1 MVRHIVMWTLRP
13 EEKENIAK
21 IAEDLGT
28 RFRALVGVVD
38 GLQSVEFGK
47 NYNGGKLDLVLN
59 CVFVSRAAEKGYQ
72 NHPAHVAIKSTVHTL
87 VCARE
92 CVDYEF

>member
-1 MVRHIVMWTLRP
+1 MVRHIVMWSLNP
-13 EEKENIAK
+13 EEKKNAEK
-21 IAEDLGT
+21 IAADLGA

-38 GLQSVEFGK
+38 GLQSVEFGR
-47 NYNGGKLDLVLN
+47 NYNGGRLDLALN
-59 CVFVSRAAEKGYQ
+59 CVFVSREAEQGYQ
-72 NHPAHVAIKSTVHTL
+72 SHPAHVAVKSIVHTL

>member
-1 MVRHIVMWTLRP
+1 MVRHIVMWSLKP
-13 EEKENIAK
+13 EEKENAARIAD
-21 IAEDLGT
+21 DLGA

-38 GLQSVEFGK
+38 GLQAVEFGR

-59 CVFVSRAAEKGYQ
+59 CTFVSREAEQGYQ
-72 NHPAHVAIKSTVHTL
+72 NHPAHVAVKNIVHTL
-87 VCARE
+87 VSVRE